1 MANISCEL
9 YGNFDE
15 ILNNLHNTVMEGSVS
30 ASFEDSSSFSTE
42 SMRCE
47 VRTYE
52 RYSYFGK
59 NRVSLSITL
68 VESNGRIF
76 ISAITTGGSQAMFFK
91 INTIGEESFLE
102 TIRWVIDRY
111 SKDKN

>member
-1 MANISCEL
+1 
-9 YGNFDE
+9 
-15 ILNNLHNTVMEGSVS
+15 
-30 ASFEDSSSFSTE
+30 SFSTE

-47 VRTYE
+47 VRAYE

-91 INTIGEESFLE
+91 VNTIGEESFLE

>member
-15 ILNNLHNTVMEGSVS
+15 ILNSIHNTVMEGSVS

-47 VRTYE
+47 VRAYE
-52 RYSYFGK
+52 RYSYFGN

-68 VESNGRIF
+68 VESDGRIF